1 MGFLTSRVQCGE
13 RNGYPAFGAGAL
25 MITLF
30 ENHLEW
36 RSGVFSTEVA
46 NISYSDIISVSY
58 SNGGMM
64 ADGWFQIST
73 AGRIY
78 TSKMVNAYSNLQII
92 ANAIEE
98 KRIEI
103 KNANK
108 SFHRQNST
116 TSSNIAVEDI
126 VKLKNLVDKG
136 VLTEKEFEAAKKKLL
151 GI

>member
-13 RNGYPAFGAGAL
+13 RNGYPSFGAS
-25 MITLF
+25 TLIVTLY

-36 RSGVFSTEVA
+36 RSGAFSTEVA

-78 TSKMVNAYSNLQII
+78 TSKMLNAYSDLHII
-92 ANAIEE
+92 VNAIEE
-98 KRIEI
+98 KRVEV
-103 KNANK
+103 KNANN
-108 SFHRQNST
+108 SFQQQNST
-116 TSSNIAVEDI
+116 ASPGIAVDDI
-126 VKLKNLVDKG
+126 IKLKNLVDKG
-136 VLTEKEFEAAKKKLL
+136 ILTEKEFEAAKKKLL